1 MSDHKKSNIEEI
13 QVRKERLK
21 NELEA
26 IETKYAAKIGGVKR
40 MVNGSLKPAQNIR
53 RNPLKSVGYAVL
65 VGFAVGLVRT
75 KRSSKKK
82 KKKRKQKLQQDH
94 NSESTVG
101 FTSLLM
107 SELKRLA
114 ARKAMVFVSE
124 MVDKEVIPRLTSSDK
139 ESTPSSND
147 L

>member
-1 MSDHKKSNIEEI
+1 MSDKKNSIEEI

-40 MVNGSLKPAQNIR
+40 MVDGSLKPAQKIR

-65 VGFAVGLVRT
+65 IGIAVGLLRS
-75 KRSSKKK
+75 KDSSKKEN
-82 KKKRKQKLQQDH
+82 QDK
-94 NSESTVG
+94 SIESGESKVG
-101 FTSLLM
+101 FRSLLM
-107 SELKRLA
+107 DEMKRLA
-114 ARKAMVFVSE
+114 ARKAMVLVSD
-124 MVDKEVIPRLTSSDK
+124 MVDKEVIPRIK
-139 ESTPSSND
+139 STEREANPTSND

>member
-13 QVRKERLK
+13 QVRKERLQ

-40 MVNGSLKPAQNIR
+40 MVNGSLKPAQKIR
-53 RNPLKSVGYAVL
+53 RNPLKAVGYAVL
-65 VGFAVGLVRT
+65 VGFAVGLVRK
-75 KRSSKKK
+75 KRSSKKN
-82 KKKRKQKLQQDH
+82 KQQQVQ
-94 NSESTVG
+94 NGESTIG

-114 ARKAMVFVSE
+114 ARKAMLFVSE

-139 ESTPSSND
+139 DRTNTSND